1 MIKRIITPLTFILFA
16 ITCSSLAW
24 YYYKGHSIV
33 PMYQKNLI
41 DMAQKRTNE
50 IATYLNQQE
59 TYAITLSQEQTVI
72 NILKTAVQN
81 VTQTSE
87 EEHHLSEI
95 ISSNKD
101 TMNFKNILLINTAG
115 IIVFS
120 TTKNKLI
127 GTNLNKHTQ
136 SSLGK
141 SYERATMT
149 LTNDFSHFNFNELLE
164 EPALFIS
171 VPIMHN
177 KKFIGVMAYQLN
189 EEKIYLITHQY
200 IGLQKTGEVV
210 LAEKEDE
217 SLVFIARTRN
227 EPDITFKKIP
237 LFSDQ
242 APAIEQ
248 SVLGK
253 EGAGIAKD
261 YRGKKIVGAWNFISK
276 LDWGMIVKIDLS
288 EVLESTNILYNIF
301 LLILLFFLISLF
313 CNIYCFWPQIRKKI
327 ITINSLPPCNKIPA
341 IFKSPLFILLLIT
354 SSLAIKNIIQCER
367 KKLSTITKAQ
377 QKAIRNCSKNA
388 DIIDSILSKIT
399 FVGTSITNDLHTH
412 YLKKDEIST
421 RIKRDLAENDSI
433 LNITVL
439 FMPYAYNNTT
449 EIHKDSVSQPTFQ
462 ATEPTSAE
470 RATIFTKKWYTK
482 ALEEKEVWIINRT
495 EINNNDFPTAT
506 YARTFF
512 NEKNEPQGVVAITC
526 SLAQIIRIAEHNT
539 MGQTGYSII
548 MTEDGSLIFHPI
560 STLIETGTSLLQY
573 AESKGNEELA
583 SIAQKT
589 LKGKPFIASYVSKG
603 AHTKQWIYTHPIA
616 TNNWIVGSIFPEDE
630 IGLSSLVIRHYY
642 FFVLIWIT
650 IALLLLCALLCQCKI
665 ISLTQYSIIATIILT
680 LALLITWKLIQS
692 TTIINRETRTIIT
705 DQSSLNKF
713 LNNLYD
719 EAERKHEQPPIN
731 IPCGILLYSLSL
743 TEQDSISVSG
753 YLWNKYDM
761 ITQKNID
768 RGMDLPQA
776 RRLIYGKPL
785 ISQADNI
792 ETSTWSIQGVMFQ
805 EQEHSE
811 YPFDQQ
817 HIRIILEHRDIEK
830 NIILTPDLSAYK
842 TISPEATPGLDRE
855 FSLSGFT
862 IEQAFFEYHK
872 IDPNTNFGFKEY
884 GKVTDNFQLIYNA
897 IMNRN
902 LLNPFVLY
910 VLPLLVILFALFSTL
925 LIVKITTDPLSM
937 LGGYTA
943 LFFSLIM
950 LQRSLR
956 EQHPAGTTLYL
967 EYAFFYASITII
979 LLTLH
984 TIILFYYKKWQTYQ
998 HHSLYFLRILFW
1010 PFQLI
1015 SWLITTLIVFY

>member
-1 MIKRIITPLTFILFA
+1 MIKRIIVPLTLILFV
-16 ITCSSLAW
+16 ITCSILGW
-24 YYYKGHSIV
+24 YYYQCHSIV
-33 PMYQKNLI
+33 PTYQKNLTV
-41 DMAQKRTNE
+41 MAQKRTDE

-59 TYAITLSQEQTVI
+59 ACAVKLSQQYDIITLLQNTSLHTTASTVEKGNLTAII
-72 NILKTAVQN
+72 N
-81 VTQTSE
+81 S
-87 EEHHLSEI
+87 H
-95 ISSNKD
+95 KD
-101 TMNFKNILLINTAG
+101 SMNFKNIILTDAAG
-115 IIVFS
+115 IIIFS

-127 GTNLNKHTQ
+127 GTDLSKHTH

-149 LTNDFSHFNFNELLE
+149 LTNDFSHFSFNELLQ

-171 VPIMHN
+171 IPIVYN
-177 KKFIGVMAYQLN
+177 KKFIGILSYQLN

-210 LAEKEDE
+210 LARKEDE
-217 SLVFIARTRN
+217 SIVFIARTRN
-227 EPDITFKKIP
+227 EPDIAFKKRP
-237 LFSDQ
+237 LFSSQ
-242 APAIEQ
+242 ALAIQQ
-248 SVLGK
+248 SVLGQ
-253 EGAGIAKD
+253 EGSGTTCD
-261 YRGKKIVGAWNFISK
+261 YRGKKIVGAWNFIPK
-276 LDWGMIVKIDLS
+276 LDWGMLVKIDLN
-288 EVLESTNILYNIF
+288 EILEPTGILYNLF
-301 LLILLFFLISLF
+301 LVALFLFILSLF
-313 CNIYCFWPQIRKKI
+313 ASMYCFWPRIRKKI
-327 ITINSLPPCNKIPA
+327 ATINSLPPCNEIPVVL
-341 IFKSPLFILLLIT
+341 KNPLFIALLIT
-354 SSLAIKNIIQCER
+354 SGLAIKNIVQCER
-367 KKLSTITKAQ
+367 KKSSTITKAQ
-377 QKAIRNCSKNA
+377 QKAISNCSKNA
-388 DIIDSILSKIT
+388 DIIESILSKIT
-399 FVGTSITNDLHTH
+399 FIGTSITDDLHTH

-421 RIKRDLAENDSI
+421 RIKRDLAENNTI
-433 LNITVL
+433 TNITVV
-439 FMPYAYNNTT
+439 FMPYMYDSAT
-449 EIHKDSVSQPTFQ
+449 EVHTDTVSQQTPQTTPST
-462 ATEPTSAE
+462 ATES
-470 RATIFTKKWYTK
+470 ATIFTTKWYTK
-482 ALEEKEVWIINRT
+482 ALEKKAIWIINRT
-495 EINNNDFPTAT
+495 EINHNSLPTAT
-506 YARTFF
+506 YARAFF

-526 SLAQIIRIAEHNT
+526 SLTQIIRTAEHNT
-539 MGQTGYSII
+539 IGQTGYSII
-548 MTEDGSLIFHPI
+548 MAEDGSLIFHPI
-560 STLIETGTSLLQY
+560 SALIETGTSLLQY

-589 LKGKPFIASYVSKG
+589 LNGKPLIASYVSKS
-603 AHTKQWIYTHPIA
+603 AHTKQWIYTHPIT
-616 TNNWIVGSIFPEDE
+616 TNNWVIGSIFPEDE
-630 IGLSSLVIRHYY
+630 IGLSSITIRHYY
-642 FFVLIWIT
+642 FWILIWIT
-650 IALLLLCALLCQCKI
+650 LALLLLCAFLCQCST
-665 ISLTQYSIIATIILT
+665 ISLTQYSIIATIILILT
-680 LALLITWKLIQS
+680 LFITWKLIQS
-692 TTIINRETRTIIT
+692 TTTINREARTIIT

-713 LNNLYD
+713 LNDLYD

-731 IPCGILLYSLSL
+731 IPCGILLYSLSF

-753 YLWNKYDM
+753 YLWNKYETV
-761 ITQKNID
+761 TQKNID

-785 ISQADNI
+785 ASQADNI

-842 TISPEATPGLDRE
+842 TISPEATPGLDKE

-897 IMNRN
+897 IINRN

-925 LIVKITTDPLSM
+925 LIVKTTTDPLSM

-943 LFFSLIM
+943 LFFSIIM

-967 EYAFFYASITII
+967 EYAFFYTSITII
-979 LLTLH
+979 LLTIH
-984 TIILFYYKKWQTYQ
+984 TIMLFYYKKWESYQ
-998 HHSLYFLRILFW
+998 HYSLYALRILFW